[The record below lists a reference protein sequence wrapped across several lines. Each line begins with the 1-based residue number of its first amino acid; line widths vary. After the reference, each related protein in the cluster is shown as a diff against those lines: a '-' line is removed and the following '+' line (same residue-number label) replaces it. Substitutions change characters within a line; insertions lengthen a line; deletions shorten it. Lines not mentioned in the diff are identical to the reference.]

1 LVIDFLRKNK
11 MASPVTIPGDL
22 VVAGSIRVNGTI
34 SPPLAKSGIL
44 ALAELQAFPVP
55 LTDFRVW
62 DAMQT
67 NLPGTPATDDL
78 GLVGGTFGTAT
89 PSLRSEDLKTLGATN
104 KRARVLVQL
113 PWEYQS
119 GQSVTLRF
127 KAGMITTAA
136 DGSATLDCEAYK
148 LQDDPDDAIGS
159 DLVSTSATTMNS
171 TAFGNI
177 DFTITPTSL
186 SPGDILDVRVTCA
199 VSDAAS
205 AAAVIAAIS
214 SVKLLCDVR

>member
-1 LVIDFLRKNK
+1 
-11 MASPVTIPGDL
+11 MANPVSFPGDL
-22 VVAGSIRVNGTI
+22 IVAGSIRLNGTL
-34 SPPLAKSGIL
+34 SPAVAKANIL
-44 ALAELQAFPVP
+44 AIAELQAYPIP

-67 NLPGTPATDDL
+67 LLPGTPSADDL

-113 PWEYQS
+113 PWDYVAGE
-119 GQSVTLRF
+119 SVTLRF
-127 KAGMITTAA
+127 KAGMITTVA
-136 DGSATLDCEAYK
+136 GTSATLDCEVFK

-171 TAFGNI
+171 LVFANI
-177 DFTITPTSL
+177 DFALTPTSL
-186 SPGDILDVRVTCA
+186 SPGDILDVRITAA
-199 VSDAAS
+199 VNDGAS
-205 AAAVIAAIS
+205 ATAVIAGITSA
-214 SVKLLCDVR
+214 KLLVDVR